1 MLWGNNMDKKTMQYN
16 LANNLKYLAFENS
29 LRYVDISK
37 KSDIGQNSLYG
48 YNQMIGII
56 SHDKAIRLADTLGI
70 PLENLCRCIKKS
82 NMTFR
87 IRLTLEKKSTIS
99 DESIRQILMML
110 ATPFF
115 DYTYRL
121 IMGKEFENSNKINL
135 ETLSVYI
142 VDPLEEGKLAIELRS
157 IGVSTLSND
166 LKPSSI
172 ELVNF
177 IARLLGPHIKDIKYR
192 IIYT

>member
-1 MLWGNNMDKKTMQYN
+1 MDKKTLQFN
-16 LANNLKYLAFENS
+16 LANNLKYMVFENN
-29 LRYVDISK
+29 LKYVDLSK
-37 KSDIGQNSLYG
+37 KSGIGQNSLYS
-48 YNQMIGII
+48 YNQMCGAI
-56 SHDKAIRLADTLGI
+56 SHEKAIRLADTLGI
-70 PLENLCRCIKKS
+70 PLDNLCRCTKKS
-82 NMTFR
+82 NMTYR
-87 IRLTLEKKSTIS
+87 IRLILEKKSTIS

-115 DYTYRL
+115 DHTYRL
-121 IMGKEFENSNKINL
+121 IMGKEFENPNKINL
-135 ETLSVYI
+135 ETLSVHI
-142 VDPLEEGKLAIELRS
+142 VHPLDDKLTIDLRS

-177 IARLLGPHIKDIKYR
+177 IARLLGPHISDIKYR

>member
-1 MLWGNNMDKKTMQYN
+1 MDKKTMQYN

-121 IMGKEFENSNKINL
+121 IMGKEFENPNKINL
-135 ETLSVYI
+135 ETLSVHI

>member
-1 MLWGNNMDKKTMQYN
+1 M
-16 LANNLKYLAFENS
+16 
-29 LRYVDISK
+29 
-37 KSDIGQNSLYG
+37 
-48 YNQMIGII
+48 
-56 SHDKAIRLADTLGI
+56 
-70 PLENLCRCIKKS
+70 
-82 NMTFR
+82 
-87 IRLTLEKKSTIS
+87 EKKSTIS

-115 DYTYRL
+115 AHTYRL
-121 IMGKEFENSNKINL
+121 IMGKEFENPNQINL
-135 ETLSVYI
+135 ETLSVHI
-142 VDPLEEGKLAIELRS
+142 VDSFEEGVLCIDLRS

>member
-1 MLWGNNMDKKTMQYN
+1 MDKKTMQLN
-16 LANNLKYLAFENS
+16 LANNLKYMVFENN
-29 LRYVDISK
+29 LKYVDLSK
-37 KSDIGQNSLYG
+37 KSGIGKHSLYS
-48 YNQMIGII
+48 YNNLVGII
-56 SHDKAIRLADTLGI
+56 GHDKAIRLADTLGI
-70 PLENLCRCIKKS
+70 PLENLCRCTKKS
-82 NMTFR
+82 NMTYR
-87 IRLTLEKKSTIS
+87 IRLMMEKKSTIS

-115 DYTYRL
+115 DHTYRL
-121 IMGKEFENSNKINL
+121 IMGKEFENPNQINL
-135 ETLSVYI
+135 ETLSVHI
-142 VDPLEEGKLAIELRS
+142 VDSFEEGVLCIDLRS

-177 IARLLGPHIKDIKYR
+177 IARLLGPHISDIKYR

>member
-1 MLWGNNMDKKTMQYN
+1 
-16 LANNLKYLAFENS
+16 
-29 LRYVDISK
+29 
-37 KSDIGQNSLYG
+37 
-48 YNQMIGII
+48 
-56 SHDKAIRLADTLGI
+56 
-70 PLENLCRCIKKS
+70 
-82 NMTFR
+82 
-87 IRLTLEKKSTIS
+87 
-99 DESIRQILMML
+99 
-110 ATPFF
+110 
-115 DYTYRL
+115 
-121 IMGKEFENSNKINL
+121 MGKEFENPNKINL

-177 IARLLGPHIKDIKYR
+177 ITRLLGPHIKDIKYR

>member
-1 MLWGNNMDKKTMQYN
+1 MDKKTLQFN
-16 LANNLKYLAFENS
+16 LANNLKYMVFENN
-29 LRYVDISK
+29 LKYVDLSR
-37 KSDIGQNSLYG
+37 KSGIGQNSLYS
-48 YNQMIGII
+48 YNQMCGAI
-56 SHDKAIRLADTLGI
+56 SHEKAIRLADTLGI
-70 PLENLCRCIKKS
+70 PLDNLCRCTKKS
-82 NMTFR
+82 NMTYR
-87 IRLTLEKKSTIS
+87 IRLTMEKKSTIS

-121 IMGKEFENSNKINL
+121 IMGKEFENPNQINL
-135 ETLSVYI
+135 ETISVHI
-142 VDPLEEGKLAIELRS
+142 VDPLEEGKLGIDLRS
-157 IGVSTLSND
+157 IGVNTLSKD

-177 IARLLGPHIKDIKYR
+177 VARLLGPYVSDIKYR